1 MKIPLKVGI
10 KVGEV
15 QHLEAEVKP
24 LSVSDIIEANLESE
38 RVEQMLER
46 NAGGQFT
53 GYKSEYVKSPTL
65 VAINTLRRQVSIGP
79 FNAPLELTTLNLL
92 EPVDFEILQTAVEN
106 LDQADKNAMEAL
118 SARGRPDG
126 DSEPD

>member
-15 QHLEAEVKP
+15 QHLEAEVQP

-38 RVEQMLER
+38 RVEQVLER

-79 FNAPLELTTLNLL
+79 FKAPLELTMLNLL
-92 EPVDFEILQTAVEN
+92 EPEDFEILQTAVEN